1 MKKIKKSLDR
11 NALTMKIATHLALGV
26 LVLSVGA
33 LCLSPLDS
41 EVNADGTS
49 EMYRSAGEK
58 GAGVSLMF
66 NVYWGTESVYRI
78 LDILKEHD
86 AKATFFIG
94 GSWADD
100 NVDCLREI
108 YAKGHEIGNHSENHK
123 QMSTLSKEQCKAEIK
138 QVHNRV
144 KELTGLDMT
153 VFRPPFGDYN
163 DTVIEAA
170 NELGYHVIQWDVDS
184 LDWKDYGCD
193 SILHTVTCH
202 KHLGNGSII
211 LMHNGAKY
219 TKDALEQ
226 MIIELK
232 SQGYEFVT
240 VSELIYKENYQMD
253 HEGRQYVEG
262 LNCPPQAEVSPTPRG
277 ILREY

>member
-1 MKKIKKSLDR
+1 MKKIKKRLDR

-58 GAGVSLMF
+58 CAGVSLMF

-108 YAKGHEIGNHSENHK
+108 YAKGHEIGNHGYFHK
-123 QMSTLSKEQCKAEIK
+123 DHSKLSLADNQKEITRCNRFIELAIGVKPTLFAPPSGAYGNDMLTVCKALNMK
-138 QVHNRV
+138 
-144 KELTGLDMT
+144 T
-153 VFRPPFGDYN
+153 VLWSKDTIDWRDKNASITYTRATKNVQKGDF
-163 DTVIEAA
+163 
-170 NELGYHVIQWDVDS
+170 
-184 LDWKDYGCD
+184 
-193 SILHTVTCH
+193 
-202 KHLGNGSII
+202 I
-211 LMHNGAKY
+211 LMHPMETTA
-219 TKDALEQ
+219 DALDD
-226 MIIELK
+226 ILK
-232 SQGYEFVT
+232 YYENNNLQTVT
-240 VSELIYKENYQMD
+240 VSENLQN
-253 HEGRQYVEG
+253 EG
-262 LNCPPQAEVSPTPRG
+262 
-277 ILREY
+277 